1 MKKITAITLFGLA
14 TAAFALQ
21 GGPTQ
26 PDYAQ
31 FEPSGMQDMVS
42 MQSGDFSYQ
51 IPLSDIPGPWGNY
64 PLSLSY
70 HAGISP
76 QQEAS
81 WVGLGWSLNPGAI
94 SRDVR
99 GVPDDQFHGGTLGFI
114 YRYSSMQT
122 WAVDLGYSNGV
133 FSVGQTF
140 SSDGSVGFSA
150 SVGPKIAGVVNV
162 GFTVGT
168 DAVGLSASVG
178 NQTASLNASLMFS
191 TTNGKANASVGAKL
205 QAGGASMGAQ
215 VSTGGGASANVG
227 FGNSKAGVGL
237 TVSSNGVSA
246 SAHVGQVA
254 MSKSKNGTSVSVG
267 GGTLSVSNSSSKGKN
282 KTSTA
287 GFAIVVPTQIGVFSF
302 GFSQNTYEYWMR
314 SATSEYLYGYMYQAG
329 PAIDVKDAN
338 MITGMP
344 ASYANA
350 YTASGKIQWDVSAKG
365 RTLEHLGG
373 SVMYP
378 AYDMY
383 SVSSEGVSGSFR
395 PFARDA
401 HQLHMTISDK
411 KTTEDNV
418 ESYSTILQDD
428 PRTDWSYQNEF
439 TLDNEGKMIDNDE
452 YLDYTK
458 CLAQGTGCSL
468 YGLYKTNF
476 RNNGNRLVYNSDEDE
491 FEEYGGMRFLFVGE
505 NGGYFESE
513 KMDDNKRL
521 NGNKNRGATQV
532 FKELLIKKI
541 KRDQSTYE
549 YALYGQ
555 KKIEPLFENNDPS
568 GHLRGFVITTADG
581 SRYFFTQPVK
591 SYLKTDYTINQESG
605 APVFVDKSTDKDKGF
620 MQNLLDGLWSI
631 GKWSLKHLNPV
642 AWVEDAYDFIFKA
655 GTLNEVCTGDQDD
668 NNDYF
673 YSYTVNM
680 NPHATQW
687 LLTEIQG
694 ADFVKLGEKIEDNV
708 GYNVKFK
715 YSDKPSV
722 YHWRTPFA
730 RPGLGIEELP
740 NFRQARNGLTP
751 EGCDS
756 KMYQASFGVKEN
768 VYLESIETATHKVN
782 FILNTKER
790 VDGKGWQTTGN
801 NRMPIWVQAS
811 MKLDWS
817 DISGSYSL
825 AEWGGY
831 YSQGATIKINPRT
844 IYFNSE
850 LPSTLVEKLKNKGS
864 VAIYGLDK
872 FKIKSNIK
880 TEVKGAS
887 KGMLSLKITGDVQK
901 CTTPEELKYGLYKID
916 VAANS
921 SLSAN
926 VSLNSNTKDEL
937 IKYLTGNTTGIYVGE
952 NSDPKTLLMLDW
964 GEMVFTSAPDVD
976 PYENQMRYL
985 EKIQYEN
992 KANPGHPY
1000 KEYAFGYDYSL
1011 QPKTLNSYCLKNE
1024 EKNNGYP
1031 ENTNQIS
1038 NSEEVVGTGICE
1050 EGNKNGLYGKLTL
1063 RSIKE
1068 TGCQNGKCASLPPF
1082 KFSYNSPAASPTRVS
1097 IGGEWKSYLNIAYS
1111 TFNISTGERESK
1123 SFNDLDATI
1132 LASANTTDEFGFW
1145 SNTANV
1151 ENHKVDPSFASFGA
1165 SAWSLNKVVDP
1176 AGGNLEVEY
1185 ERDTYKDGEYYGAEH
1200 LIVDVRSFNRCKEYR
1215 SSDHGKFTVP
1225 NNYEDSLCIQIK
1237 PLYWR
1242 EQCLG
1247 PRVAHW
1253 DKTKPL
1259 GDETD
1264 GYSYLDTLGLT
1275 KNRNLVP
1282 IDDRPTIFYN
1292 LATGIKTEVD
1302 CGLFGLGSCDRNR
1315 TAGLMGDGV
1324 VQAILNAGNDD
1335 SKLLV
1340 LDKSYDLAEAG
1351 VQRAANKISPD
1362 EDWDVRPFGL
1372 GSYGNMWVRQSRP
1385 IMPGG
1390 DLRVTRLTRH
1400 DMNLK
1405 SQTVYDYGV
1414 GELAQLADSA
1424 YTTVLGSRFNY
1435 DKVSYALP
1443 DVDMKPI
1450 SRIVGFNDDDAMF
1463 LPGARI
1469 TYPKVSVTNTVNDG
1483 KSPLN
1488 GRTEFKYVTPE
1499 TGIPMDYIDP
1509 NTKEKLLPFV
1519 KFNIR
1524 MFKLWGDDFAED
1536 QNMRK
1541 VYANYGRLFKISL
1554 LDKNGNILPDLT
1566 KQDGLARVTK
1576 TIYEDELAQV
1586 FFYSKD
1592 IQNAK
1597 SIRIDEVK
1605 NNENDVLSVTMDLF
1619 TNEENQSLGLFNEF
1633 MLALQCRYASGV
1645 VFGADASWFTP
1656 SLEKIWFR
1664 KQKEGYYPILYKFVK
1679 YNKKQV
1685 LRPALVLSQF
1695 FTTPKTLLSP
1705 IAPANDLEGEVSYHD
1720 FTAFLGQNY
1729 VTSFFR
1735 GTENNEILVKKD
1747 SSLYSTAA
1755 PSVLSAGITTNG
1767 NVSEKIGRQVERW
1780 TSERQLKCDSYG
1792 DKKDNYCYQ
1801 QNVGLALTSGHS
1813 TKTDFA
1819 YYRYPAFQ
1827 IGSMTFTGHDNQDK
1841 VVAENNNSSSS
1852 SAQSSSQSSSSNEKF
1867 GMTEM
1872 RNFRFDPIMGSP
1884 TATMAVSKLGNK
1896 EIRKIT
1902 QTTPAYAISGTD
1914 ISKPENILANEM
1926 FLRNMFTQNYLEEV
1940 YTDTLNAVN
1949 CTENEMK
1956 DNPACELHKTTHAA
1970 NKSKLRTFS
1979 ISPYKMLPASL
1990 YGKQNGFRT
1999 PIVSMGTFKNKIAPS
2014 TIIGNAWTYLAYAD
2028 NNQPELDKYNGT
2040 YIKTI
2045 NKGMKVLETDDV
2057 LGRTQSTVFSDDA
2070 MNQLSLFFPAKIE
2083 EVGVVV
2089 PYMNKVFT
2097 SEASAT
2103 NKCYVTGET
2112 NVDKNLIVANG
2123 SVIISCTVACNSNND
2138 NIAIEYRQWKNATGW
2153 QTERGV
2159 IPCGSVS
2166 VKLNPG
2172 EKMNYFRVYP
2182 ENAEAKTFVYDVNG
2196 NMVQTIAEDNTSTY
2210 YEYDPFGKLVQSR
2223 NDDGV
2228 SFKSHHREYMNNE
2241 EN

>member
-1 MKKITAITLFGLA
+1 MKKLTAITLFGLA
-14 TAAFALQ
+14 GASFALQ

-150 SVGPKIAGVVNV
+150 SVGPKIAGVVSV

-329 PAIDVKDAN
+329 PAIDVKDQN
-338 MITGMP
+338 MVTGMP
-344 ASYANA
+344 QA
-350 YTASGKIQWDVSAKG
+350 YTGAYTSNTPIKWDVTAKG

-395 PFARDA
+395 PFAREA
-401 HQLHMTISDK
+401 HQLHMRISNKRSQDK
-411 KTTEDNV
+411 NV
-418 ESYSTILQDD
+418 ESYSVILKDSLLYDGKDNDWPYENEFALNNGQLQDN
-428 PRTDWSYQNEF
+428 Y
-439 TLDNEGKMIDNDE
+439 E
-452 YLDYTK
+452 YLDYKK
-458 CLAQGTGCSL
+458 CLAQGGKCSL
-468 YGLYKTNF
+468 YGMYKTNF
-476 RNNGNRLVYNSDEDE
+476 RNNGNRLVYNSDENE
-491 FEEYGGMRFLFVGE
+491 FEEHGGMRFLFVGE

-513 KMDDNKRL
+513 KLDEDHGV
-521 NGNKNRGATQV
+521 NGSKYRPAKEV
-532 FKELLIKKI
+532 YKELLIKK
-541 KRDQSTYE
+541 DQSDYE

-568 GHLRGFVITTADG
+568 GHLQGFVITTADG

-605 APVFVDKSTDKDKGF
+605 APVFVDKSTDKNAGF
-620 MQNLLDGLWSI
+620 VRNLLDGLWAV

-642 AWVEDAYDFIFKA
+642 AWVEDAYDFLFKA
-655 GTLNEVCTGDQDD
+655 GTLNEVCTGNQDD

-722 YHWRTPFA
+722 YHWRTPYA

-811 MKLDWS
+811 MKYDL
-817 DISGSYSL
+817 SYSPVTTN
-825 AEWGGY
+825 GY
-831 YSQGATIKINPRT
+831 GMNRYESSSLSISPKS

-850 LPSTLVEKLKNKGS
+850 LPSTLVDKLKNKGEVS
-864 VAIYGLDK
+864 IYGMDK
-872 FKIKSNIK
+872 INVGAM
-880 TEVKGAS
+880 EVGIQGAS
-887 KGMLSLKITGDVQK
+887 NGMLKLKIVGNIAK
-901 CTTPEELKYGLYKID
+901 CTTPEDLKNGLYKID
-916 VAANS
+916 VT
-921 SLSAN
+921 
-926 VSLNSNTKDEL
+926 SNTGMPFSS
-937 IKYLTGNTTGIYVGE
+937 IVYTPSTGWLGNFLQNMKKNGIVVGE
-952 NSDPKTLLMLDW
+952 NGDIKKMLMLDW
-964 GEMVFTSAPDVD
+964 GEIVFTSAPDVD

-1011 QPKTLNSYCLKNE
+1011 QPKTLNSYCLENTT
-1024 EKNNGYP
+1024 KNNGYP
-1031 ENTNQIS
+1031 ENTTQIN
-1038 NSEEVVGTGICE
+1038 NSEEVVATGICE

-1082 KFSYNSPAASPTRVS
+1082 KFSYNSPSASPTRVS
-1097 IGGEWKSYLNIAYS
+1097 IGGEWSSYLNTVYS
-1111 TFNISTGERESK
+1111 AFNSITGQRESK
-1123 SFNDLDATI
+1123 TFNDLDATI

-1145 SNTANV
+1145 SNTASV
-1151 ENHKVDPSFASFGA
+1151 ENHKVDPSFASYGA
-1165 SAWSLNKVVDP
+1165 AAWSLNKVVDP

-1200 LIVDVRSFNRCKEYR
+1200 LIVAIRSFNKCKEYR
-1215 SSDHGKFTVP
+1215 SSGHGKFTVP
-1225 NNYEDSLCIQIK
+1225 SNYEDSLCIQIK

-1275 KNRNLVP
+1275 KNRILVP
-1282 IDDRPTIFYN
+1282 VENRPTIFYN
-1292 LATGIKTEVD
+1292 LATGIRTEVD

-1324 VQAILNAGNDD
+1324 VMSILNSGNDD

-1340 LDKSYDLAEAG
+1340 LNKSYELAEAG
-1351 VQRAANKISPD
+1351 VQRAAEKISPD
-1362 EDWDVRPFGL
+1362 QDWDVDPFDL

-1405 SQTVYDYGV
+1405 SQTVYNYGV

-1509 NTKEKLLPFV
+1509 NTKEKLLPFI

-1524 MFKLWGDDFAED
+1524 MFKLWGDDFAEG
-1536 QNMRK
+1536 QNLRK

-1554 LDKNGNILPDLT
+1554 LDKNGNVLPDLT
-1566 KQDGLARVTK
+1566 KQNGLASVMK
-1576 TIYEDELAQV
+1576 TIYEDDLAQV

-1592 IQNAK
+1592 IKNAK
-1597 SIRIDEVK
+1597 SIRIDEIK
-1605 NNENDVLSVTMDLF
+1605 NNENDVLSVKMDLF
-1619 TNEENQSLGLFNEF
+1619 TDEEHQSLGLFNEF

-1679 YNKKQV
+1679 YGKKRV
-1685 LRPALVLSQF
+1685 VRPALVLSQLF
-1695 FTTPKTLLSP
+1695 SDPKTLL
-1705 IAPANDLEGEVSYHD
+1705 APMYPENDLEGEVSYHD

-1735 GTENNEILVKKD
+1735 GSENNEILVKKD

-1755 PSVLSAGITTNG
+1755 PSVLNAGVTTNG
-1767 NVSEKIGRQVERW
+1767 NVAEKIGRQVERW
-1780 TSERQLKCDSYG
+1780 TSERKVMCDSYS
-1792 DKKDNYCYQ
+1792 DSKENYCYQ
-1801 QNVGLALTSGHS
+1801 QNVGLVLTEGRS
-1813 TKTDFA
+1813 TRTDFV

-1827 IGSMTFTGHDNQDK
+1827 TGSVTFVGHDNQDK

-1852 SAQSSSQSSSSNEKF
+1852 SALSSSQSSSSNEKF
-1867 GMTEM
+1867 GVTEM

-1902 QTTPAYAISGTD
+1902 QTTPAYAISEND
-1914 ISKPENILANEM
+1914 NSKPEKILANEM

-1949 CTENEMK
+1949 CTENELK
-1956 DNPACELHKTTHAA
+1956 ADPACELHKTTHAA

-1979 ISPYKMLPASL
+1979 ISPYKKLPAAL

-1999 PIVSMGTFKNKIAPS
+1999 PIVAMGTFKNKVAPS
-2014 TIIGNAWTYLAYAD
+2014 SIIGTAWKYLAYAD
-2028 NNQPELDKYNGT
+2028 NNRPELDKYNGT

-2045 NKGMKVLETDDV
+2045 NKGMKVLETEDV
-2057 LGRTQSTVFSDDA
+2057 MERTQSTVFSDDA
-2070 MNQLSLFFPAKIE
+2070 MNQLSLFFPAKID
-2083 EVGVVV
+2083 EVGIVV
-2089 PYMNKVFT
+2089 PYMNKVFI
-2097 SEASAT
+2097 SEASST
-2103 NKCYVTGET
+2103 NKCYVTG
-2112 NVDKNLIVANG
+2112 NASVDKNVIVADG
-2123 SVIISCTVACNSNND
+2123 SVIISCNVACNGND
-2138 NIAIEYRQWKNATGW
+2138 MAVEYRQWKSSTGW
-2153 QTERGV
+2153 QTGRDV

-2166 VKLNPG
+2166 MKLQSG

-2182 ENAEAKTFVYDVNG
+2182 ENAESKTFIYDING

-2228 SFKSHHREYMNNE
+2228 SFKSHHREYMNSE